1 LGGLG
6 LAAGLSNSVQ
16 RIDVSLKLKLTPQIN
31 ERNKIRLEIDQTV
44 EDITGKNELTQTPTT
59 SKRAIKTVVVVDDQQ
74 TIVLGG
80 LIKDS
85 TTESDTKIPI
95 LGDLP
100 LLGFLFKQHS
110 TKLSKTNLLLV
121 LTPYIISSADDFQ
134 RIFERKMREHEEFAA
149 EYYGHRK
156 EFRAHVDYRKKTGP
170 FGRMVNT
177 LRRER
182 EKLENGGIGD
192 GSESLIGPSKGQG
205 QKGAE
210 PGNEGDPDP
219 EAGVDVPAPNP
230 DTLTPE
236 DTTAAPPVLGEDS
249 AAEPP
254 AGTGQ
259 EAP

>member
-1 LGGLG
+1 M
-6 LAAGLSNSVQ
+6 
-16 RIDVSLKLKLTPQIN
+16 
-31 ERNKIRLEIDQTV
+31 
-44 EDITGKNELTQTPTT
+44 
-59 SKRAIKTVVVVDDQQ
+59 
-74 TIVLGG
+74 GG

-85 TTESDTKIPI
+85 TTESDTKVPL

-100 LLGFLFKQHS
+100 LVGFLFKQHS
-110 TKLSKTNLLLV
+110 TKLSKTNLLLI

-170 FGRMVNT
+170 FGRMVST

-192 GSESLIGPSKGQG
+192 GSETLVGPDARGARLNKDNEKNERSTDDRPPQSGDAEISGEDEAVGVPSARRSRGVSMDDGGQG
-205 QKGAE
+205 RLTEDE
-210 PGNEGDPDP
+210 PRPLGSQ
-219 EAGVDVPAPNP
+219 
-230 DTLTPE
+230 
-236 DTTAAPPVLGEDS
+236 VLEF
-249 AAEPP
+249 
-254 AGTGQ
+254 GQ